1 MRGIKM
7 RNTYEYT
14 GKNVDTLEA
23 LGYGESDNFVTFKQ
37 ALKLDG
43 VSGKK
48 LKGIKAAARL
58 VMYKIVEDEDT
69 GKKTKKPRYFS
80 VFNVKDVMKKVN
92 G

>member
-1 MRGIKM
+1 M
-7 RNTYEYT
+7 RNTYDYT

-23 LGYGESDNFVTFKQ
+23 LGYDDSDNFVTFKQ

-58 VMYKIVEDEDT
+58 VMYKIVEDEET
-69 GKKTKKPRYFS
+69 GKKKKQPRYFS
-80 VFNVKDVMKKVN
+80 VFNVKDVMKRVN